1 MSEVETNLHLQPLF
15 EDEDTDIES
24 ADSIDVVP
32 AAPPRRPRR
41 RRGWLIALTVLL
53 LLAVIGA
60 GVFYYMQ
67 VNSQTPVHYT
77 QQTVTTGNLS
87 LTVSASGPIN
97 PKATYQMN
105 FSAAGQVNKIDVSV
119 GQQVKKG
126 QTLATLH
133 STSLQDAVTQAQ
145 QSVTT
150 AQTAYDDAVNIGA
163 SQSVLDND
171 YNSLLSAQN
180 QLTTAQHNLD
190 ATKLTAPANAS
201 VASIGGAVG
210 QSVTAGGSTTPFMTL
225 IDTSTL
231 SIASQV
237 NEADITGVQVGQPA
251 HFTVEGYPSRTFRA
265 SVATV
270 EGVPSST
277 SSSTSTSIVTYPVDL
292 AIDQQSLNGAHIY
305 PGMTATTTIT
315 TAQRIG
321 VLVISNT
328 ALSFSNTAVQA
339 GVISRT
345 ALFAA
350 YGGST
355 SARGSQSNQRIVLE
369 LHNGKVT
376 PVLVTVGLTDGTSTE
391 VLSGLQAG
399 DQVIVSATGGSFT
412 NLQTQTTSP
421 GGNAPG
427 GGGGGGR
434 GIRIPGGG

>member
-24 ADSIDVVP
+24 ADNIDGVT
-32 AAPPRRPRR
+32 AAPPPPRRR
-41 RRGWLIALTVLL
+41 RRGWLIALTIIL

-60 GVFYYMQ
+60 GAFYYMQ
-67 VNSQTPVHYT
+67 VNSQTPVQYT
-77 QQTVTTGNLS
+77 QQAVATGNLS

-105 FSAAGQVNKIDVSV
+105 FSAAGQVSEIDVSV

-126 QTLATLH
+126 QTLAKLH

-171 YNSLLSAQN
+171 YNSLLSAQD

-190 ATKLTAPANAS
+190 TTKMTAPANAT
-201 VASIGGAVG
+201 VASISDMVG

-231 SIASQV
+231 SIAAQV

-251 HFTVEGYPSRTFRA
+251 HFTIEGYPSRTFRA

-270 EGVPSST
+270 EGVPSSS

-292 AIDQQSLNGAHIY
+292 AIDQQNVNDAHIY
-305 PGMTATTTIT
+305 PGMTATATIT

-350 YGGST
+350 YGGSAAT
-355 SARGSQSNQRIVLE
+355 RGSQSNQRIVLE
-369 LHNGKVT
+369 LRNGKVT
-376 PVLVTVGLTDGTSTE
+376 PVLITVGLTDGTSTE
-391 VLSGLQAG
+391 VISGLQAG

-412 NLQTQTTSP
+412 TLQTQTTSP

-427 GGGGGGR
+427 GGGGGR

>member
-15 EDEDTDIES
+15 EDEDTDIEN